1 MPLVERPA
9 HRCEARRPDAT
20 GADGTAT
27 VLPPRR
33 GPCQSQRV
41 LRTASLRFLAVVFT
55 AFGARQS
62 LALLRIFLAPE
73 ALRGPRAALAL
84 CVLPSLVAFALALV
98 PSADGDLAAT
108 ALYAPRP
115 RRAATVALT
124 RAASATVF
132 TAFVALHVALAPTYA
147 SRPLAVGA
155 VELSLAAAFGTF
167 ATTLASALRFTTRPA
182 FAFGSL
188 VIVTVAA
195 ELLARTAPV
204 GEIASAWLSP
214 MRSLVLQL
222 LAFDAR
228 PTFFLALL
236 AHTALATLALY
247 TILSEPRFVRL
258 ARKSFG
264 GLA

>member
-1 MPLVERPA
+1 MGHA
-9 HRCEARRPDAT
+9 KADAV
-20 GADGTAT
+20 AP
-27 VLPPRR
+27 VLPPR
-33 GPCQSQRV
+33 PASCQIQGM
-41 LRTASLRFLAVVFT
+41 LRSASIRFAVVVFT
-55 AFGARQS
+55 AFGVRQS
-62 LALLRIFLAPE
+62 LALLRLLLGPD

-84 CVLPSLVAFALALV
+84 FVLPSLVAFALALM

-108 ALYAPRP
+108 ALYARRP
-115 RRAATVALT
+115 RRAATLSLT
-124 RAASATVF
+124 RAAAATVF
-132 TAFVALHVALAPTYA
+132 VAFVAIHVALSPTYA

-167 ATTLASALRFTTRPA
+167 ATTLASAIRFTTRPA
-182 FAFGSL
+182 FAVGSL
-188 VIVTVAA
+188 VLVTVAA
-195 ELLARTAPV
+195 EFLARTAPL

-222 LAFDAR
+222 LAFDAK

-247 TILSEPRFVRL
+247 KVLSEPRFVRL

-264 GLA
+264 GTG

>member
-1 MPLVERPA
+1 
-9 HRCEARRPDAT
+9 
-20 GADGTAT
+20 
-27 VLPPRR
+27 
-33 GPCQSQRV
+33 V
-41 LRTASLRFLAVVFT
+41 LRVASLRFFAVLLT
-55 AFGARQS
+55 AFGARES
-62 LALLRIFLAPE
+62 LSLLRLILAPE
-73 ALRGPRAALAL
+73 ALRAPRAALAL
-84 CVLPSLVAFALALV
+84 FVMPSLVAFALALV

-108 ALYAPRP
+108 ALFARRP
-115 RRAATVALT
+115 RRAATFALT

-132 TAFVALHVALAPTYA
+132 AAFVALHVALAPTYA

-188 VIVTVAA
+188 VAVTVAA

-204 GEIASAWLSP
+204 GEIASTWLSP
-214 MRSLVLQL
+214 ARSLVLQL

-228 PTFFLALL
+228 PAFLLALL

-264 GLA
+264 GRA